1 MSNENKKGRKS
12 KETDYNNIF
21 AVRLREL
28 INATEKKQQEIADFK
43 RTVKCD
49 NSDYLTGYICALSAV
64 EGMIA
69 EQPAVE
75 VVCCK
80 DCKYWKQERYASS
93 EVYMN
98 CTRHDRGYGDA
109 QPREA
114 MDFCSYGKRKD
125 NGNAAT

>member
-1 MSNENKKGRKS
+1 MASIKDLKKMCSAYHECKKCPMS
-12 KETDYNNIF
+12 
-21 AVRLREL
+21 REL
-28 INATEKKQQEIADFK
+28 CAPEDLPDNADEIVDK
-43 RTVKCD
+43 WV
-49 NSDYLTGYICALSAV
+49 
-64 EGMIA
+64 A

-125 NGNAAT
+125 NGNG

>member
-1 MSNENKKGRKS
+1 MAEYIDAELLKK
-12 KETDYNNIF
+12 
-21 AVRLREL
+21 
-28 INATEKKQQEIADFK
+28 EIADWK
-43 RTVKCD
+43 RTIHSE
-49 NSDYLTGYICALSAV
+49 NTDYQTGYISALSVV

-69 EQPAVE
+69 EQTAVE
-75 VVCCK
+75 VVYCK

-125 NGNAAT
+125 NGNADT